1 MARKQEYGMALNWNY
16 VIVSIVVFVVLT
28 ILVLYM
34 PNIREIDGNILHS
47 IRLALSPVSCLHSAI
62 YFKFWKRL
70 PYALAANRCGKRSC
84 IRKKI
89 YESFFADI
97 FYSGEFCNN

>member
-47 IRLALSPVSCLHSAI
+47 IRLALSPYPAYIPQFISSFGRDYHMLWPQIAAGSVLVSE
-62 YFKFWKRL
+62 KRYMKAFL
-70 PYALAANRCGKRSC
+70 LIFFTQA
-84 IRKKI
+84 
-89 YESFFADI
+89 SFV
-97 FYSGEFCNN
+97 

>member
-34 PNIREIDGNILHS
+34 PNIREID
-47 IRLALSPVSCLHSAI
+47 
-62 YFKFWKRL
+62 
-70 PYALAANRCGKRSC
+70 
-84 IRKKI
+84 
-89 YESFFADI
+89 
-97 FYSGEFCNN
+97 